1 MRRNPAHL
9 LFSFALRNKNINI
22 MYEIELNNVP
32 VKIWARSV
40 DPHAMKEIVNLS
52 TLPFIFH
59 HLAFMPDVH
68 GGKGM
73 PIGGVLATQGVVIP
87 NAVGV
92 DIGCGM
98 CAVKTTLR
106 AEDIPSEVLRKQI
119 LRGIRKQIPL
129 GFDHHKTAQ
138 DESFMPQG
146 FDIDKM
152 TVVKRQ
158 YVSATKQVGTL
169 GGGNHFLELQKDA
182 DGNLWIMIHSGS
194 RNLGAQVGNYYN
206 EKAKVLNRRWF
217 SAVNPDINMHFLPM
231 QCDEAQAY
239 WDEMNYCVEFA
250 FCNRRL
256 MMDRI
261 CQVIGDVYPDTQFE
275 PMINIAHNYAC
286 WENHF
291 DENVIVHRKGATRAH
306 VGEIGIIPGS
316 QGTKS
321 YIVEGLG
328 NPDSFQSCSHGAGR
342 LMSRT
347 EAVRSLSLEDEV
359 AKLESQGIVHAIRG
373 QKDLEEAA
381 GAYKNID
388 EVMANQTDL
397 VKIVTEL
404 SPIAVIKG

>member
-1 MRRNPAHL
+1 
-9 LFSFALRNKNINI
+9 
-22 MYEIELNNVP
+22 MYEIALNETP
-32 VKIWARSV
+32 IKIWAKYV
-40 DPHAMKEIVNLS
+40 DAHAMKEIFNLS
-52 TLPFIFH
+52 TLPFVFH

-73 PIGGVLATQGVVIP
+73 PIGGVLATKGVVIP

-98 CAVKTTLR
+98 CAVKTSLKV
-106 AEDIPSEVLRKQI
+106 AGIPSEVLRKQI
-119 LRGIRKQIPL
+119 LHGIRKQIPL
-129 GFDHHKTAQ
+129 GFDHHKEAQ
-138 DESFMPQG
+138 DEACMPQS

-169 GGGNHFLELQKDA
+169 GGGNHFLELQKDT
-182 DGNLWIMIHSGS
+182 DGTLWIMIHSGS
-194 RNLGAQVGNYYN
+194 RNLGAQVGSYYN
-206 EKAKVLNRRWF
+206 EKAKVLNKRWF
-217 SAVNPDINMHFLPM
+217 SNINPDIDMAFLPM
-231 QCDEAQAY
+231 QSDEAHAY
-239 WDEMNYCVEFA
+239 WDEMNYCIEFA
-250 FCNRRL
+250 LCNRKL
-256 MMDRI
+256 MMERI
-261 CQVIGDVYPDTQFE
+261 CQTIGEVYPDVQFE
-275 PMINIAHNYAC
+275 PMINIAHNYAV

-291 DENVIVHRKGATRAH
+291 DENCIVHRKGATRAR

-328 NPDSFQSCSHGAGR
+328 NTDSFQSCSHGAGR
-342 LMSRT
+342 AMSRT

-359 AKLESQGIVHAIRG
+359 AKLEAQGIVHAIRSK
-373 QKDLEEAA
+373 KDLEEAA
-381 GAYKNID
+381 GAYKDID

>member
-1 MRRNPAHL
+1 
-9 LFSFALRNKNINI
+9 

-32 VKIWARSV
+32 VKIWAKGV

-73 PIGGVLATQGVVIP
+73 PIGGVLATRGVVIP

-98 CAVKTTLR
+98 CAVKTSLR
-106 AEDIPSEVLRKQI
+106 VEDITTEVLRKQI

-138 DESFMPQG
+138 DEAFMPQE

-169 GGGNHFLELQKDA
+169 GGGNHFLELQKDTE
-182 DGNLWIMIHSGS
+182 GQLWIMIHSGS
-194 RNLGAQVGNYYN
+194 RNLGAQVGMYYN
-206 EKAKVLNRRWF
+206 EQAKALNRRWF
-217 SAVNPDINMHFLPM
+217 SSVNPDIDMAFLPM
-231 QCDEAQAY
+231 QSDEAHSY
-239 WDEMNYCVEFA
+239 WDEMSYCVEFA
-250 FCNRRL
+250 LCNRRL
-256 MMDRI
+256 MMQRI
-261 CQVIGDVYPDTQFE
+261 CQTIGDVYPDTQFE

-286 WENHF
+286 RENHF
-291 DENVIVHRKGATRAH
+291 DVNVIVHRKGATRA
-306 VGEIGIIPGS
+306 VLGETGIIPGS
-316 QGTKS
+316 QGTRS

-347 EAVRSLSLEDEV
+347 EAVRTLSLEDEV
-359 AKLESQGIVHAIRG
+359 AKLEAQGIVHAIRG
-373 QKDLEEAA
+373 KKDLEEAA

-388 EVMANQTDL
+388 DVMANQTDL

-404 SPIAVIKG
+404 APVAVIKG

>member
-1 MRRNPAHL
+1 
-9 LFSFALRNKNINI
+9 

-32 VKIWARSV
+32 VKIWAKGV
-40 DPHAMKEIVNLS
+40 DPLAMKEIVNLS

-73 PIGGVLATQGVVIP
+73 PIGGVLATRGVVIP

-98 CAVKTTLR
+98 CAVKTSLR
-106 AEDIPSEVLRKQI
+106 VEDIPSEVLRKQI

-129 GFDHHKTAQ
+129 GFDHHKAAQ
-138 DESFMPQG
+138 DEAFMPKG
-146 FDIDKM
+146 FDIDKL

-169 GGGNHFLELQKDA
+169 GGGNHFLELQKDTE
-182 DGNLWIMIHSGS
+182 GQLWIMIHSGS
-194 RNLGAQVGNYYN
+194 RNLGAQVGMYYN
-206 EKAKVLNRRWF
+206 DKAKMLNRRWF
-217 SAVNPDINMHFLPM
+217 SSVNPDIDMAFLPM
-231 QCDEAQAY
+231 QSDMAHAY

-250 FCNRRL
+250 PCNRRL
-256 MMDRI
+256 MMQRI
-261 CQVIGDVYPDTQFE
+261 CQVIGDVYPGAQFE

-291 DENVIVHRKGATRAH
+291 DDDVIIHRKGATRASL
-306 VGEIGIIPGS
+306 GETGIIPGS

-347 EAVRSLSLEDEV
+347 EAVRNLSLEDEI
-359 AKLESQGIVHAIRG
+359 AKLEAQGIVHAIRG
-373 QKDLEEAA
+373 KKDLEEAA

-388 EVMANQTDL
+388 EVMASQTDL

-404 SPIAVIKG
+404 APVAVIKG

>member
-1 MRRNPAHL
+1 
-9 LFSFALRNKNINI
+9 
-22 MYEIELNNVP
+22 MYEIELNGTP
-32 VKIWARSV
+32 VKIWAKGV

-52 TLPFIFH
+52 SLPFVFH

-73 PIGGVLATQGVVIP
+73 PIGGVLATKGVVIP

-98 CAVKTTLR
+98 CAVKTSLKVG
-106 AEDIPSEVLRKQI
+106 DIPSEVLRKRI

-138 DESFMPQG
+138 DEAFMPQG
-146 FDIDKM
+146 FDIDKL

-169 GGGNHFLELQKDA
+169 GGGNHFLELQKDGE
-182 DGNLWIMIHSGS
+182 GNLWVMIHSGS
-194 RNLGAQVGNYYN
+194 RNLGAQVGSYYN
-206 EKAKVLNRRWF
+206 EKAKVMNRRWY
-217 SAVNPDINMHFLPM
+217 SSIPAEIDLAFLPM
-231 QCDEAQAY
+231 ASDEAHAY

-250 FCNRRL
+250 LCNRRL

-261 CQVIGDVYPDTQFE
+261 CQVIGDVYPDARFE
-275 PMINIAHNYAC
+275 PMINIAHNYAA
-286 WENHF
+286 WEDHF
-291 DENVIVHRKGATRAH
+291 DENCIVHRKGATRARL
-306 VGEIGIIPGS
+306 GETGIIPGS
-316 QGTKS
+316 QGTRS

-328 NPDSFQSCSHGAGR
+328 NVDSFRSCSHGAGR
-342 LMSRT
+342 LMSRS

-359 AKLESQGIVHAIRG
+359 ARLEASGIVHAIRG

-381 GAYKNID
+381 GAYKDID
-388 EVMANQTDL
+388 EVMECQKDL
-397 VKIVTEL
+397 VKIVTAL
-404 SPIAVIKG
+404 APVAVIKG